1 MNIAVA
7 GLGYV
12 GSSLAVM
19 LAYHHH
25 VTAVD
30 ILPHKVDQVNRRQ
43 APIVDRAMQDAL
55 TNDSLD
61 LSATT
66 NPEHAFHDAD
76 FVIIATPTDYNEEEA
91 TFNTSSVELVAE
103 QAIQAGT
110 KAVIVVK
117 STVPIGF
124 TRQLQSRFNSHT
136 VLFCPEFLREGSA
149 YADTINPERI
159 IVGAE
164 SVCGTSD
171 QAAKTFANL
180 LVEHC
185 NTKDNIPVRIMGY
198 EEAESVKLFANTY
211 LAMRVA
217 FFNELDLFAEERHLD
232 SGKIIEAVCMDSRI
246 GNFYNNP
253 SFGYGGYCLPKD
265 TRQLLSNY
273 ENLPS
278 EMIQATIAANFVRKE
293 SIAKRIIDYGKD
305 NIVGIYLLSM
315 KAHSDNFRNSPI
327 LDIMRM
333 LQEEGMNVIV
343 YDPVLVSEESFN
355 GFPVEK
361 DLANFKFKCDII
373 LANRY
378 DSNLDDVADK
388 VYTRDIFHNN

>member
-1 MNIAVA
+1 MNIVVA

-12 GSSLAVM
+12 GSSLAIM
-19 LAYHHH
+19 LAHHHH

-30 ILPHKVDQVNRRQ
+30 ILPHKAEQINCKQ
-43 APIVDRAMQDAL
+43 APIVDTAMQDAL
-55 TNDSLD
+55 SNDSLD

-66 NPEHAFHDAD
+66 EPERAFHDAD
-76 FVIIATPTDYNEEEA
+76 FLIIATPTDYNEEEA
-91 TFNTSSVELVAE
+91 TFNTSSVESVAE

-110 KAVIVVK
+110 KATIVVK

-124 TRQLQSRFNSHT
+124 TRQLQNRFNDYI
-136 VLFCPEFLREGSA
+136 VLYCPEFLREGRA
-149 YADTINPERI
+149 YADTLAPERI
-159 IVGAE
+159 IVGAND
-164 SVCGTSD
+164 SD
-171 QAAKTFANL
+171 SNSGQVAKEFAHL
-180 LVEHC
+180 LVEC
-185 NTKDNIPVRIMGY
+185 SESNENIPVRIMNY

-232 SGKIIEAVCMDSRI
+232 SRKIIEAVCMDSRI

-305 NIVGIYLLSM
+305 NIVGVYLLSM
-315 KAHSDNFRNSPI
+315 KAQSDNFRNSSI
-327 LDIMRM
+327 LDIMRI
-333 LQEEGMNVIV
+333 LQEEGMNLIV
-343 YDPVLVSEESFN
+343 YDPILANEEWFN
-355 GFPVEK
+355 GFPVEN
-361 DLANFKFKCDII
+361 DLARFKLKCDII

-378 DSNLDDVADK
+378 DSVLDDVAEK